1 MSSLVSACC
10 DTAQAK
16 AVKVHCKCDFDRE
29 EERLLAWTFV
39 QSVQWFGPVSQQI
52 ESVKDVMLI
61 MIIMQ
66 VDVATDSLIG
76 VSEFDFQPKTVVE
89 LGEQLQMLRTEWV
102 FFPLSE
108 KIYSKT

>member
-1 MSSLVSACC
+1 MLV
-10 DTAQAK
+10 
-16 AVKVHCKCDFDRE
+16 
-29 EERLLAWTFV
+29 
-39 QSVQWFGPVSQQI
+39 
-52 ESVKDVMLI
+52 

-108 KIYSKT
+108 KIHSKT